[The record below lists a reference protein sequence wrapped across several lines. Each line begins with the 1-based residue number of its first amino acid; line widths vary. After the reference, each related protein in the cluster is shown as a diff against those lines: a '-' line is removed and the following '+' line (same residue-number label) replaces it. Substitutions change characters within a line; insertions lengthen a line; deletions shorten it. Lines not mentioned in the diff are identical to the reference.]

1 VRWSSLDDAQVVR
14 DDTAVDA
21 DGPVASRPMRAGRL
35 RRWLPGFELIG
46 SYRRAWLR
54 DDLLAGIVVTA
65 LLIPAG
71 IGYAQAAGL
80 PPVTGLYAS
89 IVPLVAYA
97 LFGPSRIF
105 VLGPDSSLAPIIA
118 SAVLPL
124 AAGDEGRAVA
134 LAGLLAILMGLV
146 LAAAGLL
153 RLGFVTDLLS
163 KPVRVGYLN
172 GIACIVI
179 VGQLPKLLG
188 FSVGADSIPATLRE
202 TVRGVRDGLV
212 DVRAFAIGAAV
223 LAVVTTLRALG
234 SRVPG
239 VAVGVVG
246 AAVVTA
252 LTGWHDRVP
261 VVGAMP
267 RGLPHPTLGGLG
279 WRDVVELLPS
289 AFGIALIAFADSGVL
304 SRAFAARRGE
314 TVVGNDEMR
323 GIGLANIAS
332 GALGGF
338 PVAASATRTPVAEQ
352 AGARTQLTGVVG
364 AALIVVFV
372 VAAPGATSYLP
383 SAALAGVIIV
393 AATSLVDLNTMWW
406 LARVA
411 RVDAVLS
418 LAAVVG
424 VVFIGVLEGI
434 AIAVL
439 LSLATFVI
447 QAWRPYRAELG
458 LVPGLRGYHD
468 LARHPT
474 GGRIPGVLI
483 LRFDAPLFFANG
495 GLFDTFVRGRVDDT
509 TAPLHTVVLAAE
521 PITDVDSTAVDEL
534 VELDDFLRSRNIT
547 LLFAE
552 MKDPVRDQLSRYGL
566 DERFGPERFKPTV
579 GAAVDEITGRL
590 RTDITGV

>member
-1 VRWSSLDDAQVVR
+1 
-14 DDTAVDA
+14 
-21 DGPVASRPMRAGRL
+21 MRAGRL
-35 RRWLPGFELIG
+35 RRWLPGLAQIG
-46 SYRRAWLR
+46 SYQRSWLR
-54 DDLLAGIVVTA
+54 DDLLAGVVVTA

-80 PPVTGLYAS
+80 PPVTGLYAT

-97 LFGPSRIF
+97 LLGPSRIL

-124 AAGDEGRAVA
+124 AAGDEQRAVA
-134 LAGLLAILMGLV
+134 LAGLLAVLMGLV
-146 LAAAGLL
+146 LTAAGLL

-163 KPVRVGYLN
+163 KPIRVGYLN

-179 VGQLPKLLG
+179 VGQLSKLLG
-188 FSVGADSIPATLRE
+188 FSVDADSMPGTLSA
-202 TVRGVRDGLV
+202 TVRGIADGLV
-212 DVRAFAIGAAV
+212 DGHAFAIGAAV
-223 LAVVTTLRALG
+223 FVVVATLRALG

-239 VAVGVVG
+239 VVVG
-246 AAVVTA
+246 IVGACALTA
-252 LTGWHDRVP
+252 LAGWDDLVP

-267 RGLPHPTLGGLG
+267 RGLPHPSLGGLR

-314 TVVGNDEMR
+314 AVAGNDEMR
-323 GIGLANIAS
+323 GIGLANLAS

-338 PVAASATRTPVAEQ
+338 PVSASSSRTPVAEQ

-372 VAAPGATSYLP
+372 LVAPGVTSYLP

-393 AATSLVDLNTMWW
+393 AATSLVDLRSTWW
-406 LARVA
+406 LLRVA

-418 LAAVVG
+418 LAAFLG

-434 AIAVL
+434 GIAVL
-439 LSLATFVI
+439 LSLAAFVI
-447 QAWRPYRAELG
+447 RAWRPYRAELG

-468 LARHPT
+468 LARHPSGT
-474 GGRIPGVLI
+474 RIPGVLI

-495 GLFDTFVRGRVDDT
+495 GLFDTFVRSRVDET

-521 PITDVDSTAVDEL
+521 PMTDVDSTAVDEL
-534 VELDDFLRSRNIT
+534 IELDDFLRSRGVT

-552 MKDPVRDQLSRYGL
+552 MKDPVRDLLSRYGL
-566 DERFGPERFKPTV
+566 EERFGPERFKPTV

-590 RTDITGV
+590 RTDITGA